1 MAQVLFVC
9 TGNTCRSPVA
19 AAILHERLQDLGYVN
34 WQVGSVGIRAAV
46 GQPAS
51 QHSITCLAMR
61 GIDVTMHRSRAFHL
75 EQVETFTLLL
85 CMEQTHVDWLCHQF
99 PNIQKNVFLLSK
111 MSDQQVDVS
120 DPYGEPL
127 EIYQRMV
134 DEVTFLIDA
143 GLPRIIRFV
152 EKSNG
157 R

>member
-19 AAILHERLQDLGYVN
+19 AAILRERLQYLGYVN
-34 WQVGSVGIRAAV
+34 WQVGSVGIRAAA

-51 QHSITCLAMR
+51 QNSIACLAMR
-61 GIDVTMHRSRAFHL
+61 GIDVTIHRSRAFHL
-75 EQVETFTLLL
+75 EQIEPFTLLL
-85 CMEQTHVDWLCHQF
+85 CMEQAQVDWLRQQF
-99 PNIQKNVFLLSK
+99 PHIQKNVFLLSE
-111 MSDQQVDVS
+111 MSEQQVDVG
-120 DPYGEPL
+120 DPYGGAL

-143 GLPRIIRFV
+143 GLPRIIRFI
-152 EKSNG
+152 EESNG